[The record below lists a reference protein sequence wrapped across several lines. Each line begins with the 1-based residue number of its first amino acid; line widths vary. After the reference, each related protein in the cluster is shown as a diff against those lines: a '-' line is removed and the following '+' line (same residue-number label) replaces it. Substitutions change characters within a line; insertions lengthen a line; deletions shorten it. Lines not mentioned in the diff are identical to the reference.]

1 MKKLLELRQQ
11 KAALAGQMRT
21 MLDKADNEKRSL
33 NDDEGRQFDE
43 LRTQAAALDVDISR
57 YEALADE
64 ERSKPGKQTQ
74 GQTVSND
81 ELRSY
86 ILTGET
92 RNLSTAIPEDGGYT
106 VIPELNKQIMAQLTD
121 ESVMRKICT
130 VKKIGSNEFKQLVSA
145 GGVTV
150 NRGEEEQSRTET
162 STPKLKEVSI
172 RLYPVYTYPKTT
184 QEIID
189 FSGVDI
195 MGWLSSEIGDAFVD
209 TEETDLVSGDGTK
222 KAKGFTSYPR
232 DVADDKNRAFGT
244 LQELKGTG
252 PLTGDILINLKFKL
266 RAKYRRNAT
275 WLMNSN
281 SAAEVQKLKNSNG
294 DYIWRDRLQ
303 AGDPDTLLGLP
314 VEYAE
319 TMPDGQI
326 AIGDF
331 KRGYFIIDHETGTRT
346 RPDNITEP
354 GFIKIHTDKYLGGG
368 VVDSN
373 AIKILTIVKP
383 VTSSKAAKSTPEP
396 DVTAQ
401 AEA

>member
-21 MLDKADNEKRSL
+21 ILDKADSEKRSL
-33 NDDEGRQFDE
+33 NNEEGQQFDE

-57 YEALADE
+57 YEVLADE
-64 ERSKPGKQTQ
+64 ERSRPGTQAQ

-162 STPKLKEVSI
+162 STPKLNEVSI

-222 KAKGFTSYPR
+222 KAKGFTSYPS

-383 VTSSKAAKSTPEP
+383 VTSSRAAKNTPEP

>member
-1 MKKLLELRQQ
+1 
-11 KAALAGQMRT
+11 
-21 MLDKADNEKRSL
+21 
-33 NDDEGRQFDE
+33 
-43 LRTQAAALDVDISR
+43 
-57 YEALADE
+57 
-64 ERSKPGKQTQ
+64 
-74 GQTVSND
+74 
-81 ELRSY
+81 
-86 ILTGET
+86 
-92 RNLSTAIPEDGGYT
+92 
-106 VIPELNKQIMAQLTD
+106 
-121 ESVMRKICT
+121 
-130 VKKIGSNEFKQLVSA
+130 
-145 GGVTV
+145 
-150 NRGEEEQSRTET
+150 
-162 STPKLKEVSI
+162 
-172 RLYPVYTYPKTT
+172 
-184 QEIID
+184 
-189 FSGVDI
+189 
-195 MGWLSSEIGDAFVD
+195 
-209 TEETDLVSGDGTK
+209 
-222 KAKGFTSYPR
+222 
-232 DVADDKNRAFGT
+232 
-244 LQELKGTG
+244 
-252 PLTGDILINLKFKL
+252 KFKL

-383 VTSSKAAKSTPEP
+383 VTSSKTAKSTPEP

-401 AEA
+401 AGA

>member
-43 LRTQAAALDVDISR
+43 LRTQATALDVDISR

-64 ERSKPGKQTQ
+64 ERSKPGTQAQ

-106 VIPELNKQIMAQLTD
+106 VIPELNKQIMTQLTD

-150 NRGEEEQSRTET
+150 NRGEEGQGRTET
-162 STPKLKEVSI
+162 STPKLNEVSI

-209 TEETDLVSGDGTK
+209 TEEADLVSGDGTK
-222 KAKGFTSYPR
+222 KAKGFTIYPR

-354 GFIKIHTDKYLGGG
+354 GFIKIHTDRYLGGG

>member
-106 VIPELNKQIMAQLTD
+106 VIPELNKQIMTQLTD

-162 STPKLKEVSI
+162 STPKLNEVSI

-232 DVADDKNRAFGT
+232 DAADDKTRAFGT
-244 LQELKGTG
+244 LQELRGAG